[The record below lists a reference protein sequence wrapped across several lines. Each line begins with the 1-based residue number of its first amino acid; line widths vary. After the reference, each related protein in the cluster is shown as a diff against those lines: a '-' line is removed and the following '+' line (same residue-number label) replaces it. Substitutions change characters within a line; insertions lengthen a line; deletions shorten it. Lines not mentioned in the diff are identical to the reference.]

1 MPAEV
6 VDELCQLTQPLEIEE
21 VRSGDGRKGCP
32 RVGGV
37 VGGAERHSGMAA
49 IGQTHDDIRAVT
61 VADTDDRQLL
71 SAEGMMGM
79 RDGHESQSKLG
90 GRGSAL

>member
-1 MPAEV
+1 MPDA
-6 VDELCQLTQPLEIEE
+6 D
-21 VRSGDGRKGCP
+21 DG
-32 RVGGV
+32 
-37 VGGAERHSGMAA
+37 
-49 IGQTHDDIRAVT
+49 
-61 VADTDDRQLL
+61 QLL

>member
-1 MPAEV
+1 MVAEA
-6 VDELCQLTQPLEIEE
+6 VDALSHLPQALKIEQM
-21 VRSGDGRKGCP
+21 RSSRKGS
-32 RVGGV
+32 RGVGGV
-37 VGGAERHSGMAA
+37 VRVAEGHGRMAA
-49 IGQTHDDIRAVT
+49 IRHADDNVRARAVPD
-61 VADTDDRQLL
+61 ADDGQLL